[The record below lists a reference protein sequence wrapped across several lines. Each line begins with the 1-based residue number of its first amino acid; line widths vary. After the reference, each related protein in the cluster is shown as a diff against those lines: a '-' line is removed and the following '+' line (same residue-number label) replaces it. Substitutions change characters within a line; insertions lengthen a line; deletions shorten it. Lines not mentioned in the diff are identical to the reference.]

1 MITIRAEAGKYF
13 FSNFINLSNGK
24 EASLDETLL
33 TFRQLETLH
42 KAIKNKLI
50 VLSPDDLSLVQ
61 ASLLQKGATEEKD
74 LCCGTPNAPIVE
86 YTEESP
92 LPPYDHPL
100 LVMKESKNNKV
111 KTIVTGN
118 DIHYPTTGAVIKYV
132 NNAVCHLLQKDDLYK
147 YALKSELAYTVSKTD
162 LSKYATLSY
171 VDAKVVATETNLS
184 GYYKSTEVDT
194 LLTHKVDKED
204 GKTLTSHDFTSDYKD
219 KLDTLD
225 DLVLSSLDGYSTT
238 TEMDNAISTAIL
250 EAQLEGANVDL
261 SNYYTS
267 SVVDDKLSGKADKS
281 DLLGLASETYVIT
294 ALSNFCAAPPV
305 ELSEYA
311 KKTEVESLVNGLAT
325 EEFVSDAIASINIP
339 SVDLSQH
346 VTKSE
351 LSSEL
356 TAYKTSTQIE
366 EMFEEVPKL
375 EVVSNTVAPVLTD
388 SVPLYTLGENGDYVL
403 CTPDKWIDLGN
414 GLVIPA
420 YNKQTLGLS

>member
-1 MITIRAEAGKYF
+1 
-13 FSNFINLSNGK
+13 
-24 EASLDETLL
+24 
-33 TFRQLETLH
+33 
-42 KAIKNKLI
+42 
-50 VLSPDDLSLVQ
+50 
-61 ASLLQKGATEEKD
+61 
-74 LCCGTPNAPIVE
+74 
-86 YTEESP
+86 
-92 LPPYDHPL
+92 
-100 LVMKESKNNKV
+100 MKESKNNKV

-132 NNAVCHLLQKDDLYK
+132 NNAVCHLLQKEDLYK
-147 YALKSELAYTVSKTD
+147 YALKAELACTVNKAD
-162 LSKYATLSY
+162 LSKYATISY
-171 VDAKVVATETNLS
+171 VDSKVVATETNLS

-238 TEMDNAISTAIL
+238 TEMEDAISTAIL
-250 EAQLEGANVDL
+250 SAQLEGANVDL

-339 SVDLSQH
+339 SVGLDNYT
-346 VTKSE
+346 TKGE
-351 LSSEL
+351 LSSAL
-356 TAYKTSTQIE
+356 TAYKTSTEIE
-366 EMFEEVPKL
+366 EELEELRDVIPKL
-375 EVVSNTVAPVLTD
+375 EKVETTVAPVLTD
-388 SVPLYTLGENGDYVL
+388 SIPLYTLGENGDYIL
-403 CTPDKWIDLGN
+403 CTPDKWN
-414 GLVIPA
+414 
-420 YNKQTLGLS
+420 